1 MAPSPSGTGITL
13 ALEREYKTTPERVF
27 EAFTTPE
34 KLARWFCPTDD
45 YECIVHELDARVGGK
60 YRFEMKHKGG
70 NVHVAFGTYEV
81 VSRPDR
87 LVFTFAFENNPA
99 AGESRV
105 NVSFEQH
112 GAVTRMHFFQ
122 ENIPSADIRDR
133 NLNGWTGSFERM
145 TRLF

>member
-1 MAPSPSGTGITL
+1 MAPTPSDTGITL
-13 ALEREYKTTPERVF
+13 TLERDYKATPERVF
-27 EAFTTPE
+27 EAWTTPE

-45 YECIVHELDARVGGK
+45 YVCTVHELDARAGGH

-70 NVHVAFGTYEV
+70 NVHIAYGTYEV

-87 LVFTFAFENNPA
+87 IVFTFAWENNPA

-105 NVSFEQH
+105 NVTLEAR
-112 GAVTRMHFFQ
+112 GDGTRMHFFQ

-145 TRLF
+145 IRLF